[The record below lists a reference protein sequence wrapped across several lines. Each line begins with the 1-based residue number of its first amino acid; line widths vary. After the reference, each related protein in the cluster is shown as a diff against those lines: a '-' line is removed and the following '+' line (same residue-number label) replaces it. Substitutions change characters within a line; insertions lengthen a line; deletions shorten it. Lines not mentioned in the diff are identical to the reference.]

1 MMEKMQFKETDIINI
16 VIAGT
21 AGQGVITLKRLIEFA
36 AQKSG
41 VERIF
46 GSEMHG
52 LSQREGAITSHTRY
66 QKNIHKEERK
76 NIQSPLICYSD
87 ADLYI
92 CLEPVE
98 TLRRGIFASQKT
110 TFVLNEHDIPGV
122 MITADLEVY
131 PKLDKILEILKKYSN
146 NVYSINATEICLNKF
161 NSNLMVNIFMLGYAI
176 PTEKLPF
183 IEVEHYEEVI
193 KEWLR
198 DSDIN
203 IKTLHLG
210 MKEGKKQIK
219 SNI

>member
-1 MMEKMQFKETDIINI
+1 MKLKETDVINV

-52 LSQREGAITSHTRY
+52 LAQREGAITSHTRY
-66 QKNIHKEERK
+66 QKKIFKDERR
-76 NIQSPLICYSD
+76 NLQSPLICYGD
-87 ADLYI
+87 ADLFI

-98 TLRRGIFASQKT
+98 ALRRGIFASQKT

-131 PKLDKILEILKKYSN
+131 PPLDKIVEILKEYSN
-146 NVYSINATEICLNKF
+146 NVYTINGTEICLNKF
-161 NSNLMVNIFMLGYAI
+161 NSNLMVNIFMLGYAL
-176 PTEKLPF
+176 PTGKLPF
-183 IEVEHYEEVI
+183 IDVEHYEEVI

-203 IKTLHLG
+203 IKALHLG
-210 MKEGKKQIK
+210 IDEGKKVK
-219 SNI
+219 